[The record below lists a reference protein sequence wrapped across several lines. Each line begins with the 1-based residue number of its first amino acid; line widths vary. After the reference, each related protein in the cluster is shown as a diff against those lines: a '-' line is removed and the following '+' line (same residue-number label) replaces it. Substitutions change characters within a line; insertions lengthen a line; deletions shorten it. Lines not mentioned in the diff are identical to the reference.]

1 MLYQYSRCLGG
12 REEKQAGISKTP
24 PLNLLFQI
32 LQFERGEKVPNKYP
46 IELSKLL
53 YKLSIRKS
61 TSSHKIFQT
70 LFPPHN
76 SLSKHS
82 LIPNRLP
89 RDARKFTA
97 TKQTVKKKKNQA
109 PKLKSNNQTNTS
121 KSNQIRIQFSFFH
134 FQLLPKRNEAKHT
147 YTQFKIPS
155 TSSSTS

>member
-32 LQFERGEKVPNKYP
+32 LQFERGGKVPNKYP

-109 PKLKSNNQTNTS
+109 PKLKSNNQTNTN

-147 YTQFKIPS
+147 
-155 TSSSTS
+155 